1 MIPVLS
7 AFRTH
12 RHKTFV
18 GIFLT
23 LALAGCIGGGPK
35 ASITVGEEGF
45 EPPVVIVEAGRSF
58 DLEVVNDTRAVQTVT
73 VQGRPGLRVPPGETG
88 TRQIDS
94 LAPGD
99 HRVTLEGAP
108 FEATVRAEE

>member
-7 AFRTH
+7 AFRAH
-12 RHKTFV
+12 RYKTFV
-18 GIFLT
+18 GFF
-23 LALAGCIGGGPK
+23 LALSLGGCIGGGPK
-35 ASITVGEEGF
+35 ATLTVGAEGF
-45 EPPVVIVEAGRSF
+45 EPPVVTVDAGRSF

-73 VQGRPGLRVPPGETG
+73 VQGRPGLRVAPGETG

-94 LAPGD
+94 LKAGD